1 MDKNLRVIVGL
12 TFIFQYTEND
22 MPVFSHYYLRDYL
35 RDRLTENDVDASIA
49 EIVADNLVESS
60 LKGHD
65 SHGVSMLPRYIEA
78 IREGGLSPHAQ
89 VEKTL
94 DFGPLVSFDGQQ
106 GFGQVVAKQALAEGI
121 TRAQTHGLAVV
132 SLANAHHLGRIGAWA
147 EQAAEVGLV
156 SLHFANVH
164 TKPVVLPWQ
173 GQQARF
179 GTNPFCAGIP
189 VEQDGPVILDFA
201 TSMIAGNKA
210 RIAWNEGKS
219 VAPGCIVDN
228 EGNPTVDPRW
238 LMEQPLGA
246 LLPFGEHKGS
256 GLSLIC
262 SLLGA
267 ALTGG
272 KTERTAKGEGKQI
285 INSMLSILIDPKK
298 LGGATTYQ
306 QEIPALLEW
315 VRQSR
320 DDDGLL
326 LPGDKEKQTYRQ
338 RLTDGIFVD
347 DISWGQLSYLNNKVA

>member
-1 MDKNLRVIVGL
+1 
-12 TFIFQYTEND
+12 

-94 DFGPLVSFDGQQ
+94 DFGSLVSFDGQQ

-156 SLHFANVH
+156 SLHFANVY

-189 VEQDGPVILDFA
+189 VEQGDPVILDFA

>member
-1 MDKNLRVIVGL
+1 
-12 TFIFQYTEND
+12 
-22 MPVFSHYYLRDYL
+22 MPVFSHHYLRDYL
-35 RDRLTENDVDASIA
+35 HDRLTDKDVNTAIA
-49 EIVADNLVESS
+49 RIVADNLVESS

-65 SHGVSMLPRYIEA
+65 SHGVSMLPRYIDA

-89 VEKTL
+89 AEKTL
-94 DFGPLVSFDGQQ
+94 DFGPLISFDGQQ
-106 GFGQVVAKQALAEGI
+106 GFGQVVAKQALDEGI
-121 TRAQTHGLAVV
+121 ARAQTHGLAVV

-156 SLHFANVH
+156 SLHFANVY
-164 TKPVVLPWQ
+164 TGRPVVLPWQ

-189 VEQDGPVILDFA
+189 VAQDDPVILDFA
-201 TSMIAGNKA
+201 TSVIAGNKA

-219 VAPGCIVDN
+219 VAPGSIVDN
-228 EGNPTVDPRW
+228 EGNPTIDPRW

-272 KTERTAKGEGKQI
+272 KTERIAKSEGKQI
-285 INSMLSILIDPKK
+285 INSMLSILIDPQK
-298 LGGATTYQ
+298 LGGAETYQ
-306 QEIPALLEW
+306 QEIPALLAW

-320 DDDGLL
+320 NDGELL
-326 LPGDKEKQTYRQ
+326 LPGDKEKQCCRQ
-338 RLTDGIFVD
+338 RRERGIFVD
-347 DISWGQLSYLNNKVA
+347 DVSWEQLSYLNKNVAAF

>member
-1 MDKNLRVIVGL
+1 
-12 TFIFQYTEND
+12 
-22 MPVFSHYYLRDYL
+22 MPVFTHHYLRDYL
-35 RDRLTENDVDASIA
+35 RDRLTENDVNASIA
-49 EIVADNLVESS
+49 EIVAYNLVESS

-65 SHGVSMLPRYIEA
+65 SHGVSMLPRYIDA

-89 VEKTL
+89 AEKTL
-94 DFGPLVSFDGQQ
+94 DFGPLISFDGQQ
-106 GFGQVVAKQALAEGI
+106 GFGQVVAKQAVAEGI
-121 TRAQTHGLAVV
+121 ARAQTHGLAVV

-156 SLHFANVH
+156 SLHFANVY

-189 VEQDGPVILDFA
+189 VEHDDPVILDFA
-201 TSMIAGNKA
+201 TSVIAGNKA
-210 RIAWNEGKS
+210 RIAWNEGKQ

-256 GLSLIC
+256 GLSLVC

-285 INSMLSILIDPKK
+285 INSMLSILIDPQK
-298 LGGATTYQ
+298 LGGAATYQ

-320 DDDGLL
+320 DDDALL

-338 RLTDGIFVD
+338 RLENGIFVD
-347 DISWGQLSYLNNKVA
+347 DVSWGQLSYLNNKVA